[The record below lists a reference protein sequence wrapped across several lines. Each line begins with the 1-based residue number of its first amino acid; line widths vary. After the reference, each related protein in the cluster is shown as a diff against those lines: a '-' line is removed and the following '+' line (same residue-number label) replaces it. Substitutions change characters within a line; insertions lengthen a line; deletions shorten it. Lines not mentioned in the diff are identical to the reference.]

1 MSVQH
6 DLNLNSTI
14 KNVDLTI
21 ENWDV
26 SIKYLDTVVG
36 ICFRR
41 KNLEFTVLLKF
52 TLKSIAAIFTIKNE
66 GLNQPIKMSYL
77 YLQMLNH
84 VI

>member
-26 SIKYLDTVVG
+26 SIKHLDTVVG

-41 KNLEFTVLLKF
+41 KNFGVYSILKF
-52 TLKSIAAIFTIKNE
+52 TSKSIAAIFTIKNG
-66 GLNQPIKMSYL
+66 GLNQQIRMSYL